1 MSRALYGKYI
11 TQGSLPVVG
20 KGNGCCGLQMHTITV
35 TDGNVFMNP
44 VMNIHSRV
52 DTFLFSL
59 FIIKIMNAPSGIH
72 IVDAATSSP
81 ITARA

>member
-1 MSRALYGKYI
+1 MV
-11 TQGSLPVVG
+11 TVVS
-20 KGNGCCGLQMHTITV
+20 KIHTGIATG
-35 TDGNVFMNP
+35 DEVFMSP
-44 VMNIHSRV
+44 VMNVHSRV

-59 FIIKIMNAPSGIH
+59 FIIKIIIAPSGIH